1 MKNKITIIFFII
13 AIVIVITTV
22 YRPELLGGK
31 MFFSKFEDEVL
42 KEYKENLKSDKSI
55 NNIIKVFTE
64 NYSTVNNKYNRDE
77 DADMLLFQYGV
88 YDWGDGKNL
97 EIDFVRQLLKNDNIV
112 QVHITIKIPYTDKFS
127 NIDSYDEWYNS
138 STSDITI
145 DSWRNK
151 IQNMPIFET
160 IDSIKYEVEIWK
172 ENAE

>member
-31 MFFSKFEDEVL
+31 MFFSKFEDVVL

-127 NIDSYDEWYNS
+127 NINFQILILMTNGITLQLR
-138 STSDITI
+138 TSQLIHGVI
-145 DSWRNK
+145 KFK
-151 IQNMPIFET
+151 ICQFLKQLIL
-160 IDSIKYEVEIWK
+160 
-172 ENAE
+172 